1 MKSADAAAA
10 TTRTIA
16 PKRTSRV
23 LKPKTVFSPGRK
35 QTRTHLGGGGR
46 RKNDHTNIFTGSL
59 FHTDAMRWANEVT
72 KHTQANPLPKMA
84 NMRRPYL
91 PGSKIVSAPFSKQ
104 KWPHLHTERMLILR
118 GLGFINRNEEAA
130 ENSKGSTVRKGM
142 TK

>member
-1 MKSADAAAA
+1 MFSNSKQPPSYLPKPHQKSELSHSSIPL
-10 TTRTIA
+10 TH
-16 PKRTSRV
+16 
-23 LKPKTVFSPGRK
+23 
-35 QTRTHLGGGGR
+35 QTWGGGR